1 MAENVGAPGRRSGDG
16 SLADVALLRPVRTG
30 NAFEETVELLL
41 RAIKLG
47 VVSPGE
53 RLPAERELST
63 RLSVSRVTLR
73 EALRALENEG
83 YVDVKRGRYGGT
95 FIHET
100 LPRPKRPSKR
110 DRPAAGELE
119 DVLTIREVL
128 EPGAAAAAAGR
139 ELGDREITILNKR
152 LADCERV
159 GDTAEYRRM
168 DSRLHL
174 TIAEM
179 SGSASLVAAVADVRV
194 RTNALLDCIPR
205 LSSNLDHSNKQHQ
218 RIITAIERGEPERAR
233 NAMSEHLAATAALLR
248 GFLS

>member
-1 MAENVGAPGRRSGDG
+1 MAEGSGSTGKRASEG

-47 VVSPGE
+47 VVTPGE
-53 RLPAERELST
+53 RLPAERELSQ

-73 EALRALENEG
+73 EALRALELEG

-95 FIHET
+95 FINDT
-100 LPRPKRPSKR
+100 LPRPKRTAKR
-110 DRPAAGELE
+110 DRPSMAELE
-119 DVLTIREVL
+119 DVLTLREVL
-128 EPGAAAAAAGR
+128 EPGAAAVVANVD
-139 ELGDREITILNKR
+139 LGDRELALLEKR
-152 LADCERV
+152 LVDCERV

-174 TIAEM
+174 TIAEL

-205 LSSNLDHSNKQHQ
+205 LSSNLDHSNKQHR
-218 RIITAIERGEPERAR
+218 RIVAAIERGDADRAR
-233 NAMSEHLAATAALLR
+233 RAVSEHLAATAALLR
-248 GFLS
+248 GFLG

>member
-1 MAENVGAPGRRSGDG
+1 MADLLASVSERTADA
-16 SLADVALLRPVRTG
+16 SLAGVALLRPVRTG

-53 RLPAERELST
+53 RLPAERELSQ

-83 YVDVKRGRYGGT
+83 YVDVRRGRYGGT
-95 FIHET
+95 FINTT
-100 LPRPKRPSKR
+100 LPRPKRTAKR
-110 DRPAAGELE
+110 DRPSVSELE
-119 DVLTIREVL
+119 DVLTLREVL
-128 EPGAAAAAAGR
+128 EPGAAIAAANR
-139 ELGDREITILNKR
+139 DLTDRDVALLERR
-152 LADCERV
+152 LLDCERV

-174 TIAEM
+174 SIAEL

-205 LSSNLDHSNKQHQ
+205 LSSNLDHSNRQHR
-218 RIITAIERGEPERAR
+218 RIVNAIERGDGERAR
-233 NAMSEHLAATAALLR
+233 VEMTEHVAATAALLR
-248 GFLS
+248 GFLA